1 MVAGIYPDKKEPDR
15 EPTTNITER
24 RSVMS
29 ERITWEEQEER
40 IEESVRLQDDAYRQY
55 AELLASFRC
64 MICGESGAP
73 RRLWDGRETALC
85 ADHTNAWHEYITA
98 RPLWLDWVE
107 MEARY
112 DVAVHSCA
120 ERVAVDIKRRAVK
133 LRAKGYELS
142 GKWLEGE
149 RMRWQ
154 ER

>member
-1 MVAGIYPDKKEPDR
+1 
-15 EPTTNITER
+15 
-24 RSVMS
+24 MS
-29 ERITWEEQEER
+29 ERITWEEQEKR

-55 AELLASFRC
+55 AELLAGFRC
-64 MICGESGAP
+64 MICGELGAP
-73 RRLWDGRETALC
+73 RRLWDGREVALC
-85 ADHTNAWHEYITA
+85 STHVNAWHEYITA
-98 RPLWLDWVE
+98 HPLRLGWVE

-120 ERVAVDIKRRAVK
+120 EGVAVDIKRRAVK

-149 RMRWQ
+149 KMRWR